1 LVHRLMEF
9 MLHGS
14 PLVERPR
21 LGSDFI
27 MEGFE
32 MTLPAMVSERYRT
45 AFRMGA
51 VKTGKMVGEHMKE
64 AGLEG
69 DEAAQRLVQFLEH
82 CNVGKV
88 KLGETIRI
96 ENNCE
101 SRMTQLMTTKLD
113 EPLCFFTTGFL
124 NGFFSAIKDQ
134 HVKETKCIA
143 VGDPYCEWEF
153 R

>member
-1 LVHRLMEF
+1 MEF

-32 MTLPAMVSERYRT
+32 MTLAAMVSERYRT

-51 VKTGKMVGEHMKE
+51 AKTGKMVGEHMKE

-69 DEAAQRLVQFLEH
+69 DEAVQRLIQFLEH

-88 KLGETIRI
+88 TVGETIRI

-101 SRMTQLMTTKLD
+101 SRMAQFMTTKLD

-124 NGFFSAIKDQ
+124 NGFFSAVKDQ

-143 VGDPYCEWEF
+143 VGDPFCEWEF